1 MDANRNYLMQN
12 AFDAIQTQNELHD
25 ELNMMDSLV
34 NEAYSI
40 GETNNTPDLG
50 KHQILFHVFL
60 IFGLHFLLAIYCCSN
75 TVVII

>member
-50 KHQILFHVFL
+50 RHQILFPCILDIRPPFL
-60 IFGLHFLLAIYCCSN
+60 IGYLLL
-75 TVVII
+75 